1 MPRPSVLPRLY
12 LWATERLYNE
22 WAWAY
27 DLVSWVVSLG
37 RWSHWRRMALEYVA
51 GGRVLEIG
59 FGTGELLI
67 EMAERGWF
75 RLRAGSSAAM
85 HRVTAGKMRR
95 RGIWAP
101 RIRGCAQ
108 ALPFADGSLD
118 VLIATF
124 PAGYIL
130 SPDTLQEAARVLRD
144 PESARA
150 GLGGR
155 LIVAGFVSR
164 AGDAALHGAAPGG
177 VATVQGRMHWS
188 GGCRPPPQPGSRSRS
203 HPPQAGASLGA
214 HRFCQLCL
222 PYQYSRAELAKS
234 RLAGVRARKEPRG
247 GFFARARRR
256 ARGPGHEFAPCGG
269 ASMPVTLDLQS
280 RATEG
285 ATVEQMGPG
294 HWRLSISPGPGSR
307 YGVAQL
313 DDYMSLTRSAFHWRP
328 PLSLSLRARVSHARA
343 AGHLGLRLLERPLC
357 HEPGV
362 EGSGPQADGPAQCGL
377 VLPCLSAQLPRP
389 AR

>member
-1 MPRPSVLPRLY
+1 MARLSVLPRLY

-37 RWSHWRRMALEYVA
+37 RWSQWRRMALEYVT

-67 EMAERGWF
+67 EMAERGWSVCG
-75 RLRAGSSAAM
+75 LEPSAAM

-144 PESARA
+144 PDAPGP

-155 LIVAGFVSR
+155 LIVAGFVSK
-164 AGDAALHGAAPGG
+164 AGGAALQGAAPGG
-177 VATVQGRMHWS
+177 GGRSGENALQRWMQAATAAGFEVTVASVSSRLIARGAPFLPT
-188 GGCRPPPQPGSRSRS
+188 PPPHIRFREQSWQNSAWPVFVLEKSHGAGS
-203 HPPQAGASLGA
+203 SLA
-214 HRFCQLCL
+214 
-222 PYQYSRAELAKS
+222 
-234 RLAGVRARKEPRG
+234 RG
-247 GFFARARRR
+247 GE
-256 ARGPGHEFAPCGG
+256 HGG
-269 ASMPVTLDLQS
+269 Q
-280 RATEG
+280 ATSSC
-285 ATVEQMGPG
+285 
-294 HWRLSISPGPGSR
+294 R
-307 YGVAQL
+307 
-313 DDYMSLTRSAFHWRP
+313 
-328 PLSLSLRARVSHARA
+328 
-343 AGHLGLRLLERPLC
+343 
-357 HEPGV
+357 V
-362 EGSGPQADGPAQCGL
+362 EGSVC
-377 VLPCLSAQLPRP
+377 R
-389 AR
+389 